1 MRRAIRLLIEL
12 LVCTIVGRRLA
23 ELLRYLADDLG
34 VGWATTIVRPF
45 GLVGFVFGNIHQGDR
60 QLSAMTL
67 TVALALVLF
76 LVWRDVVI
84 VRPFGLV
91 GFVFGNIHQGDR
103 QLSAMTLTVALA
115 LVLFLVWRLALR
127 FRQRRI

>member
-12 LVCTIVGRRLA
+12 LVCTIVGRGLA

-76 LVWRDVVI
+76 LVWR
-84 VRPFGLV
+84 
-91 GFVFGNIHQGDR
+91 
-103 QLSAMTLTVALA
+103 
-115 LVLFLVWRLALR
+115 LALR
-127 FRQRRI
+127 FRQRRIVPPATGDRLA